1 MASNVTSVQTGSVVE
16 ILVESSPESV
26 VLVLETEENCQCS
39 LEELNTAGV
48 TDIQKMTLV
57 EYNALSEKTPTILYL
72 ICN

>member
-16 ILVESSPESV
+16 IIVWSSPESV
-26 VLVLETEENCQCS
+26 VLALENEGNCHCS

-48 TDIQKMTLV
+48 TDIQKMTLA
-57 EYNALSEKTPTILYL
+57 EYQALPEKTPTVLYL